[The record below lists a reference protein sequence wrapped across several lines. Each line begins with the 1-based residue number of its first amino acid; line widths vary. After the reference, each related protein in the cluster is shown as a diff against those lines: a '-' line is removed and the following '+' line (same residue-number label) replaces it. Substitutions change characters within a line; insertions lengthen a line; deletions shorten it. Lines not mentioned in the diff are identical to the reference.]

1 MCFSCQSFVVKP
13 LFSPLTKC
21 KYCQMQGPVK
31 KKLIVST
38 ADKHCHHVFET
49 SKPNF
54 GLDVSKTI
62 PNLSPGADRPLVKMV
77 KKLSLT

>member
-1 MCFSCQSFVVKP
+1 
-13 LFSPLTKC
+13 
-21 KYCQMQGPVK
+21 MQGPVK

-38 ADKHCHHVFET
+38 ADKHCHHT
-49 SKPNF
+49 IF

>member
-1 MCFSCQSFVVKP
+1 
-13 LFSPLTKC
+13 
-21 KYCQMQGPVK
+21 MQGPVK
-31 KKLIVST
+31 KKLLVST
-38 ADKHCHHVFET
+38 AHCHHT
-49 SKPNF
+49 IF

>member
-38 ADKHCHHVFET
+38 ADKHCHHT
-49 SKPNF
+49 IF

-62 PNLSPGADRPLVKMV
+62 PNLSPGADRPLDKMV